1 MGPGRDG
8 EQTVHIYGDVLSFE
22 PNRRFSYTCRVG
34 EAYGVEHEDFESRAT
49 YALES
54 AGPCTKLSLVHDQWR
69 EGNPAYEG
77 TAEGWPLMLSSIKT
91 LVETGE
97 ALPMTTGLHG

>member
-8 EQTVHIYGDVLSFE
+8 GHTVHIYGNVLAFE
-22 PNRRFSYTCRVG
+22 PNRWFSYTCRVG
-34 EAYGVEHEDFESRAT
+34 EAYGAEHKDFESRVT
-49 YALES
+49 YTLES
-54 AGPCTKLSLVHDQWR
+54 AAPCTKLSLVHDQWR

-77 TAEGWPLMLSSIKT
+77 IAEGWPMMLSSIKT